1 MPSKIEQILKAR
13 DLRNKIFFVLAM
25 LAFFRLAAH
34 IPIPGIDTVK
44 LQQFFAGGE
53 GVGQAFG
60 MLSMFSGG
68 GMENFSIVAM
78 GVAPYITA
86 SIIFQLL
93 AMIVPKLEA
102 MNKEEQGRAEINKWT
117 RWATV
122 PIAVLQSYSVIMLL
136 KNSTTGVVSDMNLL
150 TWVTSVSTIVAGTIM
165 LMWIGELISEKKIG
179 NGISIMIFAGI
190 VSGLTGQIQ
199 QFISTYDP
207 SMILT
212 VISFVIVAIITVV
225 GVVIINEGQRNIP
238 VQYARQ
244 IRGAR
249 AVGGSSSHLPLR
261 VNMAGVMP
269 IIFAVSIITFPQM
282 IAQFFINSHSS
293 WLRFIAEQFVA
304 FANNSLIYGIFYFI
318 LVFGFTY
325 FYTEVVFHPK
335 QIAEN
340 LQNQGGFIPGIRP
353 GRHTSEYLTD
363 IVHKV
368 ILAGAL
374 FLAIVAVLPLV
385 VELWTGKISGMTL
398 GGTSILIVVSVV
410 IESIKQIEA
419 QLSMREYDVM

>member
-1 MPSKIEQILKAR
+1 MPSKIEQIFKAR

-34 IPIPGIDTVK
+34 IPIPSVDTMK
-44 LQQFFAGGE
+44 LREFFADN
-53 GVGQAFG
+53 QAFG
-60 MLSMFSGG
+60 LLNLFSGG
-68 GMENFSIVAM
+68 GMENFSIVTM

-93 AMIVPKLEA
+93 AMIVPKLEE
-102 MNKEEQGRAEINKWT
+102 MNKEEQGRAKINQWT
-117 RWATV
+117 RWATI
-122 PIAVLQSYSVIMLL
+122 PIAILQSYSVIMLL
-136 KNSTTGVVSDMNLL
+136 KNSTTGVVSAMSPLS
-150 TWVTSVSTIVAGTIM
+150 WVTAIATITAGTIL
-165 LMWIGELISEKKIG
+165 LMWIGELITEKKIG

-190 VSGLTGQIQ
+190 VSGLLGQLQ
-199 QFISTYDP
+199 QFVATYDP
-207 SMILT
+207 SMIFT
-212 VISFVIVAIITVV
+212 VISFAVVAIATVV

-269 IIFAVSIITFPQM
+269 IIFAVSVITFPQM
-282 IAQFFINSHSS
+282 IAQFFVRSQSS
-293 WLRFIAEQFVA
+293 WLSAMAGKLVA
-304 FANNSLIYGIFYFI
+304 LSNNGLIYGILYFV

-340 LQNQGGFIPGIRP
+340 LQKQGGFIPGIRP
-353 GRHTSEYLTD
+353 GRHTSEYLSDT
-363 IVHKV
+363 VHKV
-368 ILAGAL
+368 IFAGAL
-374 FLAIVAVLPLV
+374 FLAGIAVMPL
-385 VELWTGKISGMTL
+385 LIKIWAGNTPGMTI

-410 IESIKQIEA
+410 IESVKQVEA